1 MECLKCDKK
10 TAETQ
15 VFCDSCLEGMDAYPV
30 KPDIYI
36 QLPNRPDLVQPK
48 KSGRKRRALS
58 PEEQV
63 VALSRRNRKLVATVV
78 LLALL
83 LCAAGAA
90 IYFLITSP
98 ADLELGKN
106 YTFNQFFN

>member
-1 MECLKCDKK
+1 MSCLKCGKK
-10 TAETQ
+10 TAEAQ

-48 KSGRKRRALS
+48 KSSRKRRA

-63 VALSRRNRKLVATVV
+63 VALSRRNRKLVAAVV
-78 LLALL
+78 LLSLL
-83 LCAAGAA
+83 LCAAGVAL
-90 IYFLITSP
+90 YLLITSP

>member
-1 MECLKCDKK
+1 MSCLKCGKK

-15 VFCDSCLEGMDAYPV
+15 VFCDSCLEGMEAYPV

-36 QLPNRPDLVQPK
+36 QLPNRPAPVQQK
-48 KSGRKRRALS
+48 KSSRRRRALP

-63 VALSRRNRKLVATVV
+63 TVLSRRNRRLVVAVV
-78 LLALL
+78 LLSLL
-83 LCAAGAA
+83 LCVAGAA
-90 IYFLITSP
+90 LYFVITSP